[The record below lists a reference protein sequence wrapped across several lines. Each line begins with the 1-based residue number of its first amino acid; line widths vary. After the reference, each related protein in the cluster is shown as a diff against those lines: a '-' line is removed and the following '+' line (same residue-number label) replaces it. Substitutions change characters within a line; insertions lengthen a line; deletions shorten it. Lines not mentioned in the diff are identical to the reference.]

1 MLENLQSLITINK
14 HKLRDILIR
23 FNATSPENTI
33 PYLEKYPN
41 LRLDYLDNI
50 FQTRIAGI
58 SQEIKIYY
66 IKLLLK
72 NKL

>member
-33 PYLEKYPN
+33 PYLEKY
-41 LRLDYLDNI
+41 LRLDCLDNI